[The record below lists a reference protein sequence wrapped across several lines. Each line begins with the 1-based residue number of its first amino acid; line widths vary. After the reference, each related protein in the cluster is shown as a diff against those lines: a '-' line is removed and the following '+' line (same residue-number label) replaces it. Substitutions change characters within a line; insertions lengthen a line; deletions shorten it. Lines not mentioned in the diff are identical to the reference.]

1 MFKRK
6 TLAALTFTALVSL
19 TSAAFAE
26 DASIRFAWWGNEARA
41 ANTLKVIKLFEEK
54 NPGITVKAEYS
65 GYDGYQTRLSTQFA
79 GGTEPDVMQV
89 LLAWLPMF
97 SKKGDGFEDINKFS
111 SLINLEEFPKTTLEQ
126 VSINGKM
133 QGVPIGST
141 GFLFLYNKEPWQK
154 AKIDYPKTWDE
165 LFEAAKLMRERLG
178 DDYYPLDPTTQG
190 SFLISLSWA
199 MQKYNVNFIDPD
211 EPKVSMS
218 EEQVA
223 DWLRFFKRLENE
235 HVLVSIKARTAMGGA
250 NKPTSQMPDWVE
262 GKWGGVYSQDST
274 LTSRADTLTGGL
286 DQLEVGPYIMLP
298 DAKTAGTMSRT
309 GFIYSISKHSK
320 QQEAAAKF
328 INFLTTDA
336 EAARIIGTSR
346 AIPASKTQW
355 DVLTKENLIP
365 PIQKIGTGQIM
376 ELDEE
381 GLVPR
386 FSLYFEH
393 PLIYKLLFNTF
404 EELSFDKT
412 TPEEAAPKL
421 IKEATRILSRL

>member
-1 MFKRK
+1 
-6 TLAALTFTALVSL
+6 
-19 TSAAFAE
+19 
-26 DASIRFAWWGNEARA
+26 
-41 ANTLKVIKLFEEK
+41 
-54 NPGITVKAEYS
+54 
-65 GYDGYQTRLSTQFA
+65 
-79 GGTEPDVMQV
+79 
-89 LLAWLPMF
+89 
-97 SKKGDGFEDINKFS
+97 
-111 SLINLEEFPKTTLEQ
+111 
-126 VSINGKM
+126 
-133 QGVPIGST
+133 
-141 GFLFLYNKEPWQK
+141 
-154 AKIDYPKTWDE
+154 
-165 LFEAAKLMRERLG
+165 
-178 DDYYPLDPTTQG
+178 
-190 SFLISLSWA
+190 
-199 MQKYNVNFIDPD
+199 
-211 EPKVSMS
+211 
-218 EEQVA
+218 
-223 DWLRFFKRLENE
+223 
-235 HVLVSIKARTAMGGA
+235 
-250 NKPTSQMPDWVE
+250 MPDWVE